1 MIMTATGPGGA
12 AGPGGPE
19 YEAAVRRAAE
29 LAALF
34 SRHQAITEAEL
45 AASGI
50 YPVSVVHGYAETDE
64 DAELIYRA

>member
-1 MIMTATGPGGA
+1 MTATGPGGA